1 MLIIRF
7 LRVGKKHQ
15 PSFKIVVVDK
25 KRAPTSG
32 KFVEEVGFYNPL
44 TKEKVIRKERI
55 EYWLSQGVGISN
67 SVYNL
72 LIKEGVLEGPKIPV
86 HKKKKKSKEVEGEK
100 KVEEVSKEQPQETT
114 GQVQVAEE
122 KQPEKKAP
130 EKTPEETKEQAP
142 NQNKFG
148 SGQAQTPE
156 EQPQKPEEQSKED
169 QKEQEEQEQAK

>member
-122 KQPEKKAP
+122 KQPEK
-130 EKTPEETKEQAP
+130 TPEETKEQAP